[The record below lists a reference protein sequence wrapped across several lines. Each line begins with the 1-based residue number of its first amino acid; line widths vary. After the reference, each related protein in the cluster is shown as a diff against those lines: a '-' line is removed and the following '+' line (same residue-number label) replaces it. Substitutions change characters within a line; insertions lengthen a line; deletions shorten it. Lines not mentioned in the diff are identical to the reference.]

1 MILLG
6 NQLLK
11 RFGVLLAVTFDSDS
25 LRVSVAGEDPDFV
38 LGVLDNAC
46 SKPLSAFGAVGV
58 NLVNTENRG
67 VLSSAAE
74 LKLDITRFP
83 VNVRIPFLELQ
94 ESEDDVL
101 GTDVRDKK
109 LFLKRVRTDS
119 KLESGT
125 MRDGSCFILCSVN
138 VV

>member
-11 RFGVLLAVTFDSDS
+11 RFGILLAVSLDGDS

-46 SKPLSAFGAVGV
+46 SKPFTAFGTIGI
-58 NLVNTENRG
+58 NLMYAENRG

-74 LKLDITRFP
+74 LKLDITCFP
-83 VNVRIPFLELQ
+83 VDVRIPLLEPRK
-94 ESEDDVL
+94 SEDDVL
-101 GTDVRDKK
+101 RTDVRDKK
-109 LFLKRVRTDS
+109 FLLKRVRTNS
-119 KLESGT
+119 KLKSST
-125 MRDGSCFILCSVN
+125 MCDRSCVILRSVD